1 MMMASVTMGNGGA
14 LTGRGWEVRTSI
26 PYIMGD
32 DTSPTD
38 VSGIAA
44 AHYPSPAS
52 SHGPREVT
60 SMHHQRELVEASST
74 KATGAGRCPSRYDWS
89 KHMAAIKH
97 LYIDEDRP
105 LKEVMEIM
113 QKEHNFVAT

>member
-1 MMMASVTMGNGGA
+1 MMMTSVGGSNGA
-14 LTGRGWEVRTSI
+14 LYTGRGWEVRTSI

-32 DTSPTD
+32 DSSPTD
-38 VSGIAA
+38 ESGIAA

-52 SHGPREVT
+52 SHGPRET
-60 SMHHQRELVEASST
+60 SVHQREIAEAST
-74 KATGAGRCPSRYDWS
+74 KSTGAGRCPSRYDWS
-89 KHMAAIKH
+89 KHMATIKH